1 MYMKKNIRNLIVSVS
16 VFAVL
21 LIVALVAYN
30 NLKDSNEAVSYKPE
44 IKAPVT
50 IETKAP
56 AAQIPA
62 TVAPAVQPVT
72 VSAAAPAPAASP
84 EPQVEPAPENKMPDI
99 PLTLLDGT
107 KTSFDTV
114 RQGKPVI
121 INYFASWCPPCKQ
134 ELPYFLKAYEK
145 YKDQVEFIFI
155 DSLDG
160 VRETEATINAFVK
173 QFPFTA
179 PVYFDDGVFAYM
191 FQISSLPTT
200 VFFAGDGT
208 IVDGHLGLMSEEILL
223 KGIENLLP

>member
-1 MYMKKNIRNLIVSVS
+1 MKKNIRNLIISVA

-21 LIVALVAYN
+21 IIVALIAYN

-44 IKAPVT
+44 IKVPVT
-50 IETKAP
+50 IEVKESTP
-56 AAQIPA
+56 QIP
-62 TVAPAVQPVT
+62 TTLDPVVQSVT
-72 VSAAAPAPAASP
+72 VSAAAPAAPAAP

-134 ELPYFLKAYEK
+134 ELPYFLQAYEK
-145 YKDQVEFIFI
+145 YKDQIEFIFI

-160 VRETEATINAFVK
+160 VRETEATIKAFVE

-179 PVYFDDGVFAYM
+179 PVYFDDGVFAYL

-200 VFFAGDGT
+200 VFFASDGT